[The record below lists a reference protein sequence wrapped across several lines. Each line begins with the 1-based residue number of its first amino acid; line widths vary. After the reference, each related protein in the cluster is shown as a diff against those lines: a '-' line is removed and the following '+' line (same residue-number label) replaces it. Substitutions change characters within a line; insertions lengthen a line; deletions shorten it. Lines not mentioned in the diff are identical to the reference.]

1 MSDLQTKPATEQ
13 GAAGDAPD
21 NTAQGMIELERVTK
35 IYPGTEAPAVDSV
48 NLTVNPGEICVL
60 IGSSGCGKTTL
71 MRMMNRLEPIT
82 SGTIKIDGESITQK
96 DVIELR
102 RGIGYAIQQIGL
114 FPHMTVFDNIAVV
127 PRLLGWDEKRIAD
140 RVDELLEMVK
150 LPADIYRER
159 YPRELSGG
167 QAQRIGVLRAMAS
180 DPPVMLMDEPFGA
193 IDPINR
199 EVLQD
204 EFLRIQAQV
213 KKTIVFVTHDIHEA
227 IKMGDRIAL
236 LDAGRLIQYGTPEE
250 LLTQPKNQFVKDFV
264 GTDRA
269 LKRLDL
275 LKVRDAMLT
284 NPVHCHEDAPAEQ
297 VLEQMLEKD
306 LNYLLVVDEAH
317 RLKGYV
323 NVPAMRGH
331 QGLVK
336 DLVHPMTLTVRP
348 EQNLKDALSKM
359 LTYDIG
365 IVVAVDE
372 EEKLQGVLNTRTLV
386 AVVGETYDEQG
397 GRWGKITR
405 DGRIL

>member
-1 MSDLQTKPATEQ
+1 
-13 GAAGDAPD
+13 
-21 NTAQGMIELERVTK
+21 MIELERVTK
-35 IYPGTEAPAVDSV
+35 IFPGSEAPAVDSV
-48 NLTVNPGEICVL
+48 SFAVNPGEICVL

-82 SGTIKIDGESITQK
+82 SGTIRIDGEDVNRK
-96 DVIELR
+96 DVIRLR

-114 FPHMTVFDNIAVV
+114 FPHMTVFDNIATV
-127 PRLLGWDEKRIAD
+127 PRLLGWDAKRIAE

-150 LPADIYRER
+150 MPADIFRDR

-167 QAQRIGVLRAMAS
+167 QAQRIGVLRAMAT

-204 EFLRIQAQV
+204 EFLRIQARV

-236 LDAGRLIQYGTPEE
+236 LDAGRLIQYATPEE
-250 LLTQPKNQFVKDFV
+250 LLTAPKNQFVKDFV
-264 GTDRA
+264 GADRA

-284 NPVHCHEDAPAEQ
+284 DPVHCHEDAASETI
-297 VLEQMLEKD
+297 LEQMLEKD
-306 LNYLLVVDEAH
+306 LNYLLVVDEEH
-317 RLKGYV
+317 RLRGYV
-323 NVPAMRGH
+323 NIAALRGH
-331 QGLVK
+331 QGIVK
-336 DLVHPMTLTVRP
+336 DIVHPMTLTVTPDR
-348 EQNLKDALSKM
+348 NLKDALSKM

-372 EEKLQGVLNTRTLV
+372 DGRLQGILNTRTLV
-386 AVVGETYDEQG
+386 SVVGETYDEQG

-405 DGRIL
+405 EGRLI

>member
-1 MSDLQTKPATEQ
+1 
-13 GAAGDAPD
+13 
-21 NTAQGMIELERVTK
+21 MIELERVTK
-35 IYPGTEAPAVDSV
+35 IFPGSEAPAVDSV
-48 NLTVNPGEICVL
+48 TFSVNPGEICVL

-82 SGTIKIDGESITQK
+82 SGTIRIDGEDVNRK
-96 DVIELR
+96 DAIQLR

-114 FPHMTVFDNIAVV
+114 FPHMTVFDNIATV
-127 PRLLGWDEKRIAD
+127 PRLLGWNQKRIAE

-150 LPADIYRER
+150 MPAEIYRSR

-167 QAQRIGVLRAMAS
+167 QAQRIGVLRAMAT

-204 EFLRIQAQV
+204 EFLRIQARL

-236 LDAGRLIQYGTPEE
+236 LDAGRLIQYATPEE
-250 LLTQPKNQFVKDFV
+250 LLTAPRNQFVKDFV
-264 GTDRA
+264 GADRA

-284 NPVHCHEDAPAEQ
+284 DPVHCHEDASSETI
-297 VLEQMLEKD
+297 LEQMLEKD
-306 LNYLLVVDEAH
+306 LNYLLVVDEEH
-317 RLKGYV
+317 RLRGYV
-323 NVPAMRGH
+323 NIAALRGH
-331 QGLVK
+331 QGIVK
-336 DLVHPMTLTVRP
+336 DIVHPMTLTVAP
-348 EQNLKDALSKM
+348 DQNLKDALSKM

-372 EEKLQGVLNTRTLV
+372 DGRLRGILNTRTLIS
-386 AVVGETYDEQG
+386 VVGETYDEQG
-397 GRWGKITR
+397 GRWGNITR
-405 DGRIL
+405 EGRLI